1 MIVKVEFYEKCTYI
15 IDNQDHNRL
24 SNENVGSHRLGMS
37 QILKIFD
44 IIRD

>member
-1 MIVKVEFYEKCTYI
+1 MIFKVEFYEKGTYI

-24 SNENVGSHRLGMS
+24 SNENVGSNRLGMS
-37 QILKIFD
+37 LILKTVD